1 MIEPRLKKLEAIA
14 GIPKTFFAFSIPITS
29 AATETS
35 RMNGNMIRVSRI
47 VSAVFSGDGNPGA
60 RMSDEQRRER

>member
-14 GIPKTFFAFSIPITS
+14 GTPKTFFRVQHSHDS
-29 AATETS
+29 AASETS

-47 VSAVFSGDGNPGA
+47 VSAAFSGGKPGA
-60 RMSDEQRRER
+60 STS